1 MIEIRAGSIQEK
13 LLGRCFKGC
22 VMEGNS
28 LTPLYLS
35 EELEDERTRSPLFL
49 NTSRIGCSQ
58 LMMRFIEITASGP
71 FPVSG

>member
-1 MIEIRAGSIQEK
+1 
-13 LLGRCFKGC
+13 
-22 VMEGNS
+22 MEGNS